1 VNTFAYRRMKNQ
13 LASFAA
19 LACVVLA
26 LIPLVYI
33 LFMVVKTG
41 APAISWE
48 FLTNRTV
55 GTGGQGEGIG
65 NAILGTLLLVFYA
78 TLMGLPIG
86 LLTGIYVSE
95 YGNNKIGYTVRFFND
110 LLANFPS
117 IVIGLL
123 AYALVVEGI
132 HVGHFAILW
141 FHVGDFV
148 LLHFGFSLFAGSVA
162 LAIIMI
168 PIVAN
173 TTEEALRMVPNSLR
187 EGALALGVPRW
198 RTVLKVI
205 LVNGKSGVI
214 TGTLL
219 SVARITGETAPL
231 LLTAFYS
238 SYWSTSLTQPVASLP
253 LTIFRNYNS
262 PSKEL
267 LQQAWGAAL
276 VLILIVL
283 SINIGVRLFMRN
295 RIGKKKVVKNWKQ
308 RLSLRT

>member
-1 VNTFAYRRMKNQ
+1 MNTFAYRRMKNQ

-33 LFMVVKTG
+33 LVMVVKTG

-48 FLTNRTV
+48 FLTSRTV
-55 GTGGQGEGIG
+55 GTGGPGEGIG

-78 TLMGLPIG
+78 TLMGLPVG

-95 YGNNKIGYTVRFFND
+95 YGNNKVGYTVRFFND

-123 AYALVVEGI
+123 AYALVVN
-132 HVGHFAILW
+132 FLR
-141 FHVGDFV
+141 
-148 LLHFGFSLFAGSVA
+148 FGFSLFAGSVA

-168 PIVAN
+168 PIVSN

-198 RTVLKVI
+198 KTVLKVI
-205 LVNGKSGVI
+205 LVNGKGGVI
-214 TGTLL
+214 TGVLL
-219 SVARITGETAPL
+219 SVARIAGETAPL

-238 SYWSTSLTQPVASLP
+238 SYWSSSLGEPVASLP
-253 LTIFRNYNS
+253 LTIFRNFNS

-276 VLILIVL
+276 ILILIVL
-283 SINIGVRLFMRN
+283 SINIGVRLFLGN
-295 RIGKKKVVKNWKQ
+295 RSGKKKVVKNWKR

>member
-1 VNTFAYRRMKNQ
+1 MNTFAYRRMKNQ

-33 LFMVVKTG
+33 LFMVVETG
-41 APAISWE
+41 APAVSWE

-55 GTGGQGEGIG
+55 GTGGPGEGIG
-65 NAILGTLLLVFYA
+65 NAILGTLLLVLYA

-86 LLTGIYVSE
+86 LMTGIYVSE
-95 YGNNKIGYTVRFFND
+95 YGNNKVGYTIRFFND

-123 AYALVVEGI
+123 AYALVVN
-132 HVGHFAILW
+132 
-141 FHVGDFV
+141 
-148 LLHFGFSLFAGSVA
+148 LLQFGFSLFAGSVA

-168 PIVAN
+168 PIVSN

-198 RTVLKVI
+198 KTVLRVI
-205 LVNGKSGVI
+205 LVNGKSGVV
-214 TGTLL
+214 TGALL
-219 SVARITGETAPL
+219 SVARIAGETAPL

-238 SYWSTSLTQPVASLP
+238 SYWSSSLTEPVASLP

-283 SINIGVRLFMRN
+283 GINIGVRLFLRN
-295 RIGKKKVVKNWKQ
+295 RTGKRKVVRNWKQ

>member
-1 VNTFAYRRMKNQ
+1 MNTFAYRRMKNR

-41 APAISWE
+41 APAISWG

-55 GTGGQGEGIG
+55 GTGGPGEGIG

-123 AYALVVEGI
+123 AYALVVN
-132 HVGHFAILW
+132 FLQ
-141 FHVGDFV
+141 
-148 LLHFGFSLFAGSVA
+148 FGFSLFAGSVA

-168 PIVAN
+168 PIVSN

-205 LVNGKSGVI
+205 LVNGKSGVT
-214 TGTLL
+214 TGVLL

-238 SYWSTSLTQPVASLP
+238 SYWSTSLKEPVASLP

-283 SINIGVRLFMRN
+283 SINIGVRLFLRK
-295 RIGKKKVVKNWKQ
+295 RTGKGKVVKNWKQ